1 MKGTILAFML
11 VTVIEGNVAQGS
23 DQMLFRD
30 IHRCQQFA
38 YWIEHNCRDV
48 RCRGGI
54 KQHNITAY
62 CKPVMAG
69 ANQKLFYI
77 HEEKRFARWDE
88 YMEFYRQQR
97 LKENA

>member
-1 MKGTILAFML
+1 MKGAVLAFML
-11 VTVIEGNVAQGS
+11 ITVIEGNVVEGA

-30 IHRCQQFA
+30 VHRCQQFA

-62 CKPVMAG
+62 CKPVITA
-69 ANQKLFYI
+69 ANQKF
-77 HEEKRFARWDE
+77 WD
-88 YMEFYRQQR
+88 
-97 LKENA
+97 